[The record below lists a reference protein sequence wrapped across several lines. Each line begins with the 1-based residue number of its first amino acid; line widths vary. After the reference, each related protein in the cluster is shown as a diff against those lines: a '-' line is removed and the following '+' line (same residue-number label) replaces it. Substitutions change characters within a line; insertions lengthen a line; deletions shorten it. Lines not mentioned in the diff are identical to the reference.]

1 MFNSVL
7 LVMEDLINT
16 VNELYE
22 LEVKNQPFDI
32 LNSLGI
38 HENNHSRLLCALLKH
53 QNKALLKSFIKNV
66 LGKDIEFGKDVKIT
80 ALKYYIDIL
89 IKDKNYAIVIENK
102 ICWAS
107 DRDGQLLDYIDSV
120 KKMGI
125 KEDNIYAVYLTAD
138 NSQEIG
144 YEVQLADKHFIKKT
158 YLDNIIPWL
167 QEINN
172 EVLKL
177 DDYIDYVNN
186 YIKNRTTEIK
196 FFEKVFNI
204 LKQKN
209 DLKHS
214 LQLFSS
220 KYKDKYWVINKEIYD
235 YVIWMINN
243 ELYNSLSSLF
253 SEPYYNDVTRFR
265 KHNNGKELYILFFKR
280 EWNNKWYIHFEYI
293 FDVEKQTFRLELHFE
308 SYYNNI
314 VDEIIQDPSLSNI
327 IKKQRRKKS
336 VYYTKQFSL
345 NDDLTINDNDKTQLS
360 SDIQRITEYLDNKL
374 IKKK

>member
-1 MFNSVL
+1 
-7 LVMEDLINT
+7 MEELINII
-16 VNELYE
+16 NDLYE
-22 LEVKNQPFDI
+22 SEVKNQPFDV

-38 HENNHSRLLCALLKH
+38 HENNHSRLLCELLKH
-53 QNKALLKSFIKNV
+53 NNKSLLSSFIKK
-66 LGKDIEFGKDVKIT
+66 LGIQNIEFGKDVDIT
-80 ALKYYIDIL
+80 ALKYNIDIL

-120 KKMGI
+120 KKKGI

-138 NSQEIG
+138 KNKEIG
-144 YEVQLADKHFIKKT
+144 YEVQLPDKHFIKKN
-158 YLDNIIPWL
+158 YLEDILPWL
-167 QEINN
+167 QDNNN
-172 EVLKL
+172 EKLKL
-177 DDYIDYVNN
+177 GDYINYVNN
-186 YIKNRTTEIK
+186 YIKNRTTEIQL
-196 FFEKVFNI
+196 FEKVFNI
-204 LKQKN
+204 LKQRN

-308 SYYNNI
+308 RYYNLI
-314 VDEIIQDPSLSNI
+314 VNKIIDEQSLSDI
-327 IKKQRRKKS
+327 IRHRKKN

-345 NDDLTINDNDKTQLS
+345 NDDLTINDNDRTQLC
-360 SDIQRITEYLDNKL
+360 SDIQRITEYLDTKL